1 MVVGA
6 ATDKFAILALTAG
19 LTQTVP
25 IASRSQWYC
34 WHGYAL
40 RFESFGHRHFLH
52 ISGLSFLFVSC
63 LAYLVVVL
71 PTLPFNLEAKTVY
84 TQINVLFLSLFWE
97 CFRLAALGGVQYHI
111 ICPIISAN
119 IVLFVPTLARH
130 AQFFDRV
137 SNVGLALSAARNGTL
152 TDLGSPECW
161 LDRHRN

>member
-1 MVVGA
+1 M
-6 ATDKFAILALTAG
+6 
-19 LTQTVP
+19 
-25 IASRSQWYC
+25 
-34 WHGYAL
+34 
-40 RFESFGHRHFLH
+40 GHRHFLH
-52 ISGLSFLFVSC
+52 IPGLAFLFVSC

-97 CFRLAALGGVQYHI
+97 CFRLAALGGVQCHI

-152 TDLGSPECW
+152 TDLLFQIPAPQNAGW
-161 LDRHRN
+161 TAIGTRDRMDRSLMFIIYPSSQSNGEL